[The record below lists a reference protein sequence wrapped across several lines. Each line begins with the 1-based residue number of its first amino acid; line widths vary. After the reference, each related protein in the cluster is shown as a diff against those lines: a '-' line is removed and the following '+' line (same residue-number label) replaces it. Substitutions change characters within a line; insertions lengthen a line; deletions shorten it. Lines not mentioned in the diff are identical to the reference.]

1 MFGLRIIRAPTRGLL
16 FRLGKPHR
24 VLGPGVH
31 YVPPILEKVVQVSTA
46 LHTDEVDIDVIT
58 RGGTPTS
65 IKVGYTARVV
75 DVEAAIVKLLTSTR
89 GQRAVPPHQCD
100 AGTDASSADH
110 EGKGHE
116 KPPIGP
122 VSI

>member
-1 MFGLRIIRAPTRGLL
+1 VPRPTT
-16 FRLGKPHR
+16 KPQTSSDTVLAHR
-24 VLGPGVH
+24 TTDSRPTSHDIAQPSTGG
-31 YVPPILEKVVQVSTA
+31 QVSVVSHLVDDTPCLTFIKLLDVSGTA
-46 LHTDEVDIDVIT
+46 
-58 RGGTPTS
+58 GTL
-65 IKVGYTARVV
+65 GNF
-75 DVEAAIVKLLTSTR
+75 EAAIVELLASTR
-89 GQRAVPPHQCD
+89 GQRAVPSHQCD